1 MEDFELAETLQK
13 SLPSADSDIK
23 STPHSL
29 GLSLRAN
36 RSSPH
41 LSTNGVSSFSGK
53 TGPPVT
59 QGTVEVLTALTQEL
73 QNSGRTDSELWK
85 NCEARWLQLFSVVER
100 QCQEQIVAQ
109 QEQFHRQ
116 IQRIQEE
123 IRKLVKLQLSTA
135 SWPSWSSGSVSEQ
148 QVSSESQMGCFSE
161 NSERNESI
169 TSYPESKEPE
179 TQPELSTSHPDC
191 NVDSSSVSSGYGTF
205 CILGM
210 NTHKAKEPPEP
221 MEPEEAS
228 KGQHTA
234 AAVQA
239 HAPVGSTAA
248 INFSAQTHEELC
260 VPLKEDVST
269 FPGEFE
275 HNFLGENKI
284 SEVYSG
290 KANSSKSI
298 TSWAQKLKQNQQ
310 KQAHTEDGY
319 SRPQPGSELNRKPP
333 VETSNLAA
341 AVTHPCAFYLSK
353 PTESPSSCLS
363 DSGTGLTY
371 WKLEEKDMYHSLP
384 DTLEKT
390 FVPSSLERPLS
401 QVLTLDPTI
410 HMKPKE
416 QAAGIRPHGFLS
428 ALDDRISFSSDSV
441 LEPSLCSHSDS
452 DLFSQASH
460 NASQVSGF
468 PKYPSATR
476 ASPVD
481 TWKSHAFQ
489 SESRTSSTV
498 PSLYTITSNGIS
510 VRTVD
515 EENTV
520 TVTAASVSQSQLPGT
535 ANSVPECISLASLED
550 PVMLSKI
557 RQNLKEKHARHI
569 ADLRAY
575 YESEINSLKQK
586 LEAKDT
592 SAVEEWKKKNE
603 ILVDRCGQLDSA
615 LSEATS
621 RVRALE
627 NKNNLLEIEVNDL
640 RERFSAASS
649 ASKILQERIEE
660 MRTSNKEKDNTIIRL
675 KCRLQDLEEAFEN
688 AYKLSDDK
696 EARLKQENKMFQ
708 DLLGEYESLGK
719 EHGRVKDTLNTT
731 ENKLLDAQTQISDL
745 KRMISKLEA
754 QVKQVEHENMV
765 SLRHSAKASTRPSRA
780 NTLATSDV
788 SRRKWLIPGAEYS
801 IFTGQPLDT
810 RDRKTDNQLEES
822 CVPGYHS
829 PPEKD
834 SSLGRSPPS
843 LLIKKQ
849 RDAPDAPIV
858 KALKELDDERIFK
871 NWGTQTEKEDT
882 SSKLVNPRQTEPS
895 VNTGCSSEKCA
906 QQRPKRQSSASQR
919 SSSLP
924 PSSRKAN
931 TSTKREIM
939 LTPVTVAYSPKRSPK
954 ENLSP
959 GFSHLLSKNENS
971 PIRFDILLDDLDTVP
986 VSTLQ
991 QTNPRKQL
999 QFLPLEDS
1007 EEQKYSEKASDNPV
1021 NHSSCPE
1028 PLPSGVKKVS
1038 ARQAWEKSKSVSLE
1052 QCKPVSAAPQG
1063 NDFEYTAKI
1072 RTLAET
1078 ERFFDELTKEK
1089 DQIEAALSRMP
1100 SPGGRIT
1107 LQTRLHQE
1115 ALEDRLERIN
1125 RELGSVRMTLKKFH
1139 ILRSSANL

>member
-1 MEDFELAETLQK
+1 MENFDLVETLQK
-13 SLPSADSDIK
+13 TSPSVESDIK
-23 STPHSL
+23 SAPHSL
-29 GLSLRAN
+29 GLSLHAN

-53 TGPPVT
+53 TGPPVI
-59 QGTVEVLTALTQEL
+59 QGTVEVLTALRQDL

-85 NCEARWLQLFSVVER
+85 SCEARWLQLFSAVE
-100 QCQEQIVAQ
+100 QHCQQQIVAQ

-116 IQRIQEE
+116 IQRIQAE
-123 IRKLVKLQLSTA
+123 IRKLVKLRVSNA
-135 SWPSWSSGSVSEQ
+135 SWPSCSSSSVSE
-148 QVSSESQMGCFSE
+148 QVSSESQMGFFSE

-169 TSYPESKEPE
+169 VSYPASKEPE
-179 TQPELSTSHPDC
+179 TQPASSTSHPDC
-191 NVDSSSVSSGYGTF
+191 SVDSSSVSSGYGTF
-205 CILGM
+205 CILEM
-210 NTHKAKEPPEP
+210 NTHKAKESPEP
-221 MEPEEAS
+221 LEPEAAS
-228 KGQHTA
+228 QGQRTA
-234 AAVQA
+234 SAVQA
-239 HAPVGSTAA
+239 HAPSPAGGTAA
-248 INFSAQTHEELC
+248 MNYFTQTPEELC
-260 VPLKEDVST
+260 ASLKEDGST

-275 HNFLGENKI
+275 RNFLGENKI

-290 KANSSKSI
+290 KANSSK
-298 TSWAQKLKQNQQ
+298 TSWAQKLKHTQS
-310 KQAHTEDGY
+310 KQAHTGDDC
-319 SRPQPGSELNRKPP
+319 SRPGSELNRKPP
-333 VETSNLAA
+333 VDTSALAA
-341 AVTHPCAFYLSK
+341 DAALPCAFYLTK
-353 PTESPSSCLS
+353 PAESPSSWLS

-384 DTLEKT
+384 ETLEKT
-390 FVPSSLERPLS
+390 FVPSPAERPLS
-401 QVLTLDPTI
+401 QVLTLDPAI

-416 QAAGIRPHGFLS
+416 QAAGIHPHGVLN
-428 ALDDRISFSSDSV
+428 ALDDRISFSPDSV
-441 LEPSLCSHSDS
+441 LEPSLSSHSDIDS
-452 DLFSQASH
+452 FSQASH

-468 PKYPSATR
+468 PKYPSTMKT
-476 ASPVD
+476 SPVD
-481 TWKSHAFQ
+481 TWKNHAFQ
-489 SESRTSSTV
+489 SESRTSSTI
-498 PSLYTITSNGIS
+498 PSRYTITSNDIS
-510 VRTVD
+510 VKTVD

-520 TVTAASVSQSQLPGT
+520 TVASVSQTQLPGT

-550 PVMLSKI
+550 PVILSKI
-557 RQNLKEKHARHI
+557 RQNLKEKHARHV

-575 YESEINSLKQK
+575 YESEISSLKQK
-586 LEAKDT
+586 LEAKDN
-592 SAVEEWKKKNE
+592 SAVEEWKEKNE

-615 LSEATS
+615 LNEATS
-621 RVRALE
+621 RVRTLE
-627 NKNNLLEIEVNDL
+627 KKNSLLEIEVNDL
-640 RERFSAASS
+640 RERFNAASS

-660 MRTSNKEKDNTIIRL
+660 MRTSNKEKDNTITRL

-696 EARLKQENKMFQ
+696 EARLRQENKMFQ

-731 ENKLLDAQTQISDL
+731 ENKLLDAHTQISDL

-754 QVKQVEHENMV
+754 QVKQAEHESV
-765 SLRHSAKASTRPSRA
+765 LSLRDGAKAPTRPSRA

-810 RDRKTDNQLEES
+810 RDRKIDKQLEETG
-822 CVPGYHS
+822 VPGYHS

-834 SSLGRSPPS
+834 SSLESSPAS
-843 LLIKKQ
+843 LLIKKK
-849 RDAPDAPIV
+849 RDASDTPPII
-858 KALKELDDERIFK
+858 KALKELDEERIFK
-871 NWGTQTEKEDT
+871 NWGTQTEKEDS

-895 VNTGCSSEKCA
+895 VNTGRSPDKCA

-924 PSSRKAN
+924 PSNRKVN
-931 TSTKREIM
+931 TPTKREIM

-959 GFSHLLSKNENS
+959 GFSHLLSRNESS
-971 PIRFDILLDDLDTVP
+971 PVRFDILLDDLDTVP

-999 QFLPLEDS
+999 QFLLDDS
-1007 EEQKYSEKASDNPV
+1007 EEKASDDPV
-1021 NHSSCPE
+1021 NPSSCPE
-1028 PLPSGVKKVS
+1028 HSPNALKGVPS
-1038 ARQAWEKSKSVSLE
+1038 RQAWEKGKSVSLE
-1052 QCKPVSAAPQG
+1052 QWEPASATPQD

-1100 SPGGRIT
+1100 SPRGRIT
-1107 LQTRLHQE
+1107 LQTRLNQE
-1115 ALEDRLERIN
+1115 ALEDRLEKIN

-1139 ILRSSANL
+1139 VLRSSANL